1 MSKLKLNSTNFL
13 SQPDTPATA
22 RMSLRFWSHSPYDKE
37 EMSEP
42 TQQQQFSNQSR
53 QSRQSRPGPWASE
66 SLSSEERVRRADLFN
81 EDRQSEAR
89 AAGEAY
95 EQAQAQASAAY
106 EVYDQAQ
113 SETRAAYEAY
123 KQAQSEART
132 ALGAFNQAQ
141 LDFYNETWYQE
152 ASPASSG
159 NPEFFQGSTQS
170 KSAKQKK
177 QEEKA
182 QRAADKKRRQEARRA
197 AEEEARKEK
206 KHFENMTPWA
216 YAKQWS
222 ESDRAAYGNAFDD
235 FSASAT
241 AFIKDNT
248 QEFPRLK
255 KYGFARH
262 NCVRGEILG
271 ICHHE
276 VELTLRGSG
285 AFDEKMMKKERLRW
299 HPDRWTGKGD
309 LQTKA
314 NELFQLIQ
322 RIIDGDVNA

>member
-1 MSKLKLNSTNFL
+1 MSS
-13 SQPDTPATA
+13 
-22 RMSLRFWSHSPYDKE
+22 RFWSHSPYDEE
-37 EMSEP
+37 EMNEP
-42 TQQQQFSNQSR
+42 TQQQQSSNR
-53 QSRQSRPGPWASE
+53 SRQSRPGPWASE
-66 SLSSEERVRRADLFN
+66 PLSSEERVRRADLFN

-95 EQAQAQASAAY
+95 DQAQVQARAAY
-106 EVYDQAQ
+106 EVYIQAQ
-113 SETRAAYEAY
+113 SETGAACEAY
-123 KQAQSEART
+123 KQAQSEAGAAYEAYDQAQSKART
-132 ALGAFNQAQ
+132 AQGAFNQAQ

-152 ASPASSG
+152 APPASSG

-182 QRAADKKRRQEARRA
+182 QRAADKKHRQEARRA

-206 KHFENMTPWA
+206 KRFENMTPWE

-235 FSASAT
+235 FSASVT

-255 KYGFARH
+255 KHGCARQ

-271 ICHHE
+271 VCHHE